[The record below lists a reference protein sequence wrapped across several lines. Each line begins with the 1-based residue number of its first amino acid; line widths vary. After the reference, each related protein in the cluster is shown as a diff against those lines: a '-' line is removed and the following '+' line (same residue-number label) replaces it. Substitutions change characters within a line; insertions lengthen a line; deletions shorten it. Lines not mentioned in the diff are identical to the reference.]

1 MVKDSDDGSVQ
12 QGVLPYSLPGS
23 QGWKMGMPFQRLHL
37 GVSFGMTTVDHVT
50 VLQDVVRVLSYQLIN
65 SAASL
70 AVRTHG
76 AKQSRGEVE
85 LTPFI
90 ITLGTSL
97 QELSSPFL

>member
-1 MVKDSDDGSVQ
+1 MR
-12 QGVLPYSLPGS
+12 SL
-23 QGWKMGMPFQRLHL
+23 
-37 GVSFGMTTVDHVT
+37 TVF
-50 VLQDVVRVLSYQLIN
+50 QDVVHVLSYWLIN

-70 AVRTHG
+70 VVRTHR

-97 QELSSPFL
+97 QELCSPFL